1 MEPLEGKRTGSK
13 VGIHCRTQICAS
25 SQWVTFEIELW
36 GSTFRGA
43 GGRGD
48 SKGKAK
54 DPEDYCARD
63 VKKKKKR
70 VSRRKDKSTES
81 YSAERMRKLRTKKKG
96 GLNSSKKRKFCTVF
110 KNIVEME
117 ARFMKK
123 KKGMVS
129 QDRAET
135 WAVSQKGLASWRRV
149 QLPYLD

>member
-1 MEPLEGKRTGSK
+1 MHHLNGLHLRLNFGGQPSEGQEGE
-13 VGIHCRTQICAS
+13 
-25 SQWVTFEIELW
+25 EI
-36 GSTFRGA
+36 A
-43 GGRGD
+43 
-48 SKGKAK
+48 KARPK
-54 DPEDYCARD
+54 IQRITVPGTL
-63 VKKKKKR
+63 KKKKER

-129 QDRAET
+129 QERAET